1 MPNKKYIISLLIA
14 FVSISYSYSQ
24 SINDEYA
31 DYTKLDS
38 ITFADYTNKNWEGV
52 IHYGNIAIENNID
65 YYYLRIRMGIA
76 YFYLEKY
83 LDAAN
88 NLQKALKFNEND
100 ALAQLYLYDTYIIL
114 GKNTK
119 AYKLSKSFSSS
130 TMNLISKKR
139 KLIEFID
146 IGGGYSLSN
155 NYDLNDK
162 VYYNNNNDT
171 LSGYQELI
179 GDKSVFTIGA
189 NFNLSPSFSIY
200 AGYTNLQI
208 DKIYCSQYFEVPLKF
223 DSVQNETWGYQ
234 NYYSP
239 DTIQHHHTNKETI
252 QQNEIYVNGKYQ
264 LSNGWALTLF
274 TNLIFVNSVNYTP
287 IIDTVVLVDTNYQI
301 TGQDPVLFEYD
312 YYHLRFDRADTS
324 FLDFIAG
331 FNIEKD
337 FNNVTLNLF
346 GTISSL
352 NGAKQSQLGTSGFY
366 YLNSNASIYGNTQLT
381 WFSQRQKQSNNDSR
395 LIFTQ
400 KIGGKLL
407 SKLWAEAEFGYGNLQ
422 NANINNGSIVF
433 NQSDKTNCWG
443 GVNLKLPLTKNIEL
457 NLYYK
462 YIRYEG
468 EFYLDIM
475 QNTEQKNKQNTN
487 SFNYQTQNIIGGLKW
502 KF

>member
-1 MPNKKYIISLLIA
+1 MPNKIIISLLITI
-14 FVSISYSYSQ
+14 VSISYSYSQ
-24 SINDEYA
+24 NIVDEYTNYA
-31 DYTKLDS
+31 KLDS
-38 ITFADYTNKNWEGV
+38 VTFANYTNKNWEGV

-76 YFYLEKY
+76 YFNLEKY

-88 NLQKALKFNEND
+88 NLQKAIKFNKND

-162 VYYNNNNDT
+162 VYYNSNNDT

-179 GDKSVFTIGA
+179 GDKSVFTAGA
-189 NFNLSPSFSIY
+189 SFNLSPSISVY

-208 DKIYCSQYFEVPLKF
+208 DKIFCSQYFEVPLKF
-223 DSVQNETWGYQ
+223 DSVQNEIWGYQ
-234 NYYSP
+234 NYFSP
-239 DTIQHHHTNKETI
+239 DTIQHHDTNKETI
-252 QQNEIYVNGKYQ
+252 TQNEVYVNGKYQ
-264 LSNGWALTLF
+264 FNNGWALTLF

-287 IIDTVVLVDTNYQI
+287 RIDTIVVVDTNYQI
-301 TGQDPVLFEYD
+301 IGQNPVLFEYD
-312 YYHLRFDRADTS
+312 YYHLRFDRADTT
-324 FLDFIAG
+324 FMDYVVG

-337 FNNVTLNLF
+337 YNNVTLNLF
-346 GTISSL
+346 GTFSSL
-352 NGAKQSQLGTSGFY
+352 NGAKQSQLGASGFY
-366 YLNSNASIYGNTQLT
+366 YLNSSASIYGNTQLT
-381 WFSQRQKQSNNDSR
+381 WFSQRLRQSSNDNR
-395 LIFTQ
+395 LLFTQ
-400 KIGGKLL
+400 KIGGRIFP
-407 SKLWAEAEFGYGNLQ
+407 KLWVEAEFGYGNLH

-433 NQSDKTNCWG
+433 NQADKTNYWG

-462 YIRYEG
+462 YIRYQG
-468 EFYLDIM
+468 EFYSDIE
-475 QNTEQKNKQNTN
+475 QSSEQKNKQNTN
-487 SFNYQTQNIIGGLKW
+487 SFNYQTQNIVGGLKW